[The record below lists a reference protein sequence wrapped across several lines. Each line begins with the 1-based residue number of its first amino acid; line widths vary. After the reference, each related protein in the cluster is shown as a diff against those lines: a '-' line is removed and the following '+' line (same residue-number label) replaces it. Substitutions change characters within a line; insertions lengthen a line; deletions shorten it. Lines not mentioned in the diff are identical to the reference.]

1 MIKRC
6 EECGRSLAIIGL
18 GNKTNTCGICAPL
31 PKVHKAVGGI
41 AENPAIVQE
50 KKVTKKKVAKK
61 KK

>member
-6 EECGRSLAIIGL
+6 KVCGRSLAIIGL
-18 GNKTNTCGICAPL
+18 GDKKETCGICAPI
-31 PKVHKAVGGI
+31 PREHKAVGGI
-41 AENPAIVQE
+41 AENPATIQE